1 MGMSDAWILSTTVEI
16 LMWFET
22 ETENDYNDLST
33 TVEILMWFETLR
45 GCFNGC
51 KSTTVE
57 ILMWFETQCQKLLS
71 YYLQQ

>member
-1 MGMSDAWILSTTVEI
+1 
-16 LMWFET
+16 
-22 ETENDYNDLST
+22 
-33 TVEILMWFETLR
+33 MWFETLR